1 MCKRPNKNVP
11 FNLITHIF
19 TVANAF
25 VRFSSLYTARP
36 PISSTTA
43 FLHHLITWTDKENY
57 IFNIL
62 QAFAYIVGHGMRAE
76 NIKVNRCLL
85 MPSCASCVRCGVG
98 GEWKQE
104 AKWIVVLTFWYLWH
118 YFDGALSRLQFIG
131 WHFDSNTIAYSLP
144 CCADNIV
151 TTIGSSI
158 FVCVWATHD
167 SSQRTLHDIKCG
179 KLLKYQID
187 AQREN

>member
-1 MCKRPNKNVP
+1 MFHSIWLHTFSQWRTHSSGSHP
-11 FNLITHIF
+11 FTPPGH
-19 TVANAF
+19 
-25 VRFSSLYTARP
+25 RFPRP
-36 PISSTTA
+36 PHFFTTWLLEQTKKIT
-43 FLHHLITWTDKENY
+43 FLIYYKHLHT
-57 IFNIL
+57 F
-62 QAFAYIVGHGMRAE
+62 GHGMRAE

>member
-1 MCKRPNKNVP
+1 MGQLCMV
-11 FNLITHIF
+11 
-19 TVANAF
+19 
-25 VRFSSLYTARP
+25 
-36 PISSTTA
+36 
-43 FLHHLITWTDKENY
+43 W
-57 IFNIL
+57 
-62 QAFAYIVGHGMRAE
+62 
-76 NIKVNRCLL
+76 
-85 MPSCASCVRCGVG
+85 CGG

-167 SSQRTLHDIKCG
+167 SSYRTLQRYKMRKITEIPNRCTKG
-179 KLLKYQID
+179 KLELCILCSLPYWINSFRPFVSLSGSLFSFFVCILGELCFLLNLIHEICRMFYWK
-187 AQREN
+187 